1 LRFYFDT
8 GRLESAL
15 DANRRVRV
23 MLAAKGYPV
32 TYRETEAGHNY
43 TTWRDRLA
51 DAYAALW
58 SD

>member
-1 LRFYFDT
+1 
-8 GRLESAL
+8 
-15 DANRRVRV
+15 

-51 DAYAALW
+51 DAYTALW
-58 SD
+58 GE